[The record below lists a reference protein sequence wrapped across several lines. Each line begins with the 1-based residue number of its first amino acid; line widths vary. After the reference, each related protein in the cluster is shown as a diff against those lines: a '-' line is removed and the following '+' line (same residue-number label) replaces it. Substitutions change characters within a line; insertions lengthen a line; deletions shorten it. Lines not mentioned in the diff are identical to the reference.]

1 MRTYKVNAT
10 AHLCVHTIVQA
21 RSKKEAIAKAKEYG
35 EWGNGYGIA
44 LYACDA
50 NIADFEADVV
60 KDGET

>member
-21 RSKKEAIAKAKEYG
+21 SSKKEAIAKAKAYG
-35 EWGNGYGIA
+35 EWGDGQGIA
-44 LYACDA
+44 LYASDA

-60 KDGET
+60 KGSET